1 MNAKSVGPRS
11 RRVLAICGDSQV
23 GLWMLRSLA
32 KNGLT
37 VFAVCNTPNGQAA
50 HSRHCAGAWVVDR
63 RPEAASPVGQLEGL
77 ARELNVG
84 SIMPIAESYHTA
96 LIACRDR
103 LEPEIHI
110 FSPPAEAF
118 AKATDKDYLHGLCAR
133 LGIPVA
139 SGARLDRMMAAGS
152 NGLRFPLVMRTSR
165 QNDPGANGRPPW
177 KAAYAR
183 NPAELERLYR
193 SVEQYADN
201 VLVQEYHP
209 GVEDHIQILRHAGE
223 AFMVGEYYGEHHMPL
238 AGGVTVQRVTCR
250 HEPMIRDAVRLLKAI
265 GWQGIAAV
273 QFHYDPVTG
282 QYIFLEINP
291 RFCGGLPTI
300 IMAGFD
306 APFLLWQSHFE
317 PEKMR
322 RSRYRLGLRTRI
334 LGGDANWMLA
344 MIRGDQL
351 PPDQRRL
358 SKLGTAARFLWN
370 CGPWTKDDSF
380 AWDDMKPFFV
390 DCMQMFNKLRSRTV
404 DIIGNAQSQETPP

>member
-1 MNAKSVGPRS
+1 
-11 RRVLAICGDSQV
+11 
-23 GLWMLRSLA
+23 
-32 KNGLT
+32 
-37 VFAVCNTPNGQAA
+37 
-50 HSRHCAGAWVVDR
+50 
-63 RPEAASPVGQLEGL
+63 
-77 ARELNVG
+77 
-84 SIMPIAESYHTA
+84 
-96 LIACRDR
+96 
-103 LEPEIHI
+103 
-110 FSPPAEAF
+110 
-118 AKATDKDYLHGLCAR
+118 
-133 LGIPVA
+133 
-139 SGARLDRMMAAGS
+139 
-152 NGLRFPLVMRTSR
+152 
-165 QNDPGANGRPPW
+165 
-177 KAAYAR
+177 
-183 NPAELERLYR
+183 
-193 SVEQYADN
+193 
-201 VLVQEYHP
+201 
-209 GVEDHIQILRHAGE
+209 
-223 AFMVGEYYGEHHMPL
+223 
-238 AGGVTVQRVTCR
+238 
-250 HEPMIRDAVRLLKAI
+250 VRLLKAI

-380 AWDDMKPFFV
+380 AWDDMRPFFV